1 VYFEKYGA
9 SIRVS
14 YVWNGAQ
21 ISSTPLQNG
30 ITLAQ
35 LFTDAYG
42 QWDMSASYELPWLP
56 TSPQVT
62 LNAINFTDSKQR
74 STFQFGNA
82 ANSLYSPGYQILLGI
97 RGKF

>member
-1 VYFEKYGA
+1 VYFEKYGL

-14 YVWNGAQ
+14 YVWNAAQ
-21 ISSTPLQNG
+21 ISSTPGQNS
-30 ITLAQ
+30 IPLAQ
-35 LFTDAYG
+35 LFTDSYG
-42 QWDMSASYELPWLP
+42 EWDMSASYELPWLP
-56 TSPQVT
+56 SSPQIT

-74 STFQFGNA
+74 GTFEFENA